1 MLGPSGSG
9 KTTCLRMIG
18 GFTLPTSGRILIGGQ
33 DVSHLPPYARPV
45 NTVFQDYALF
55 PHMNIRDNVAY
66 GLMVQGVE
74 KAQRHARAEQ
84 MLDLVRLSGVGARR
98 PGQLS
103 GGQRQRVA
111 LARALINQPQV
122 LLLDEPLGALDLKLR
137 EQMQTELKALQRQ
150 LGITFLFIT
159 HDQHEALS
167 MSDRIGVFNNG
178 RLEQVGAPQ
187 AIYNRPATR
196 FVAEFVG
203 AANVFDGAR
212 AREIAGVDSVMLRPE
227 RIRLGAAPQARLS
240 GAVID
245 AQYFGSFSRVRVD
258 WAGEAVSVD
267 LNPELHPELPT
278 PGDTVHLH
286 WQADA
291 VHPLQT
297 AGARTMSVALTAA
310 PQPMPRAGALRWLS
324 DLLYTRRGLLLAA
337 LLGPPLLWFGVVYLG
352 SLFALLA
359 NSFFTLDEFS
369 GVVDRS
375 QLSLNNFREM
385 TSPANVDVV
394 LRTVLMAVSVTLA
407 CGLIAFPIAYYMAR
421 YARGPQKALLYIAVM
436 LPLWSSYLVRLYAWK
451 LLLAKEGAI
460 SWVLA
465 EVHMTWL
472 LDALLSTPGI
482 GGNSLS
488 FSRLGTFIVFVYM
501 WLPFMILP
509 IQAAIE
515 RIPGSLLEASSDL
528 GARSGTTFWQV
539 IFPLAMPGI
548 AAGSIFTFSLTLGDY
563 IIPQVIGDS
572 TLFIGQVV
580 YRQQGVAGNV
590 PFAAA
595 FSLVPIVVIGVYLWI
610 AKKLGAFDA
619 L

>member
-1 MLGPSGSG
+1 MPFYEYLSIA
-9 KTTCLRMIG
+9 LMVIFIG
-18 GFTLPTSGRILIGGQ
+18 
-33 DVSHLPPYARPV
+33 
-45 NTVFQDYALF
+45 ALF
-55 PHMNIRDNVAY
+55 TGYPVAWLLGGISLLFAAVGIY
-66 GLMVQGVE
+66 LGQYAGL
-74 KAQRHARAEQ
+74 
-84 MLDLVRLSGVGARR
+84 D
-98 PGQLS
+98 
-103 GGQRQRVA
+103 
-111 LARALINQPQV
+111 
-122 LLLDEPLGALDLKLR
+122 
-137 EQMQTELKALQRQ
+137 
-150 LGITFLFIT
+150 TFLMT
-159 HDQHEALS
+159 NW
-167 MSDRIGVFNNG
+167 MK
-178 RLEQVGAPQ
+178 
-187 AIYNRPATR
+187 
-196 FVAEFVG
+196 
-203 AANVFDGAR
+203 
-212 AREIAGVDSVMLRPE
+212 
-227 RIRLGAAPQARLS
+227 
-240 GAVID
+240 
-245 AQYFGSFSRVRVD
+245 
-258 WAGEAVSVD
+258 
-267 LNPELHPELPT
+267 
-278 PGDTVHLH
+278 
-286 WQADA
+286 
-291 VHPLQT
+291 
-297 AGARTMSVALTAA
+297 
-310 PQPMPRAGALRWLS
+310 
-324 DLLYTRRGLLLAA
+324 
-337 LLGPPLLWFGVVYLG
+337 
-352 SLFALLA
+352 
-359 NSFFTLDEFS
+359 FS

-375 QLSLNNFREM
+375 TLSLANFREM
-385 TSPANVDVV
+385 LQPANVDVV
-394 LRTVLMAVSVTLA
+394 LRTVLMALSVTLA
-407 CGLIAFPIAYYMAR
+407 CGVIAFPIAYYMAR

-472 LDALLSTPGI
+472 LDALLATPGI

-528 GARSGTTFWQV
+528 GAKGSTTFWKV

-580 YRQQGVAGNV
+580 YRQQGVAGNI

>member
-1 MLGPSGSG
+1 
-9 KTTCLRMIG
+9 
-18 GFTLPTSGRILIGGQ
+18 
-33 DVSHLPPYARPV
+33 
-45 NTVFQDYALF
+45 
-55 PHMNIRDNVAY
+55 MN
-66 GLMVQGVE
+66 L
-74 KAQRHARAEQ
+74 
-84 MLDLVRLSGVGARR
+84 
-98 PGQLS
+98 
-103 GGQRQRVA
+103 
-111 LARALINQPQV
+111 
-122 LLLDEPLGALDLKLR
+122 
-137 EQMQTELKALQRQ
+137 
-150 LGITFLFIT
+150 
-159 HDQHEALS
+159 ALS
-167 MSDRIGVFNNG
+167 TT
-178 RLEQVGAPQ
+178 AP
-187 AIYNRPATR
+187 
-196 FVAEFVG
+196 VA
-203 AANVFDGAR
+203 AR
-212 AREIAGVDSVMLRPE
+212 S
-227 RIRLGAAPQARLS
+227 
-240 GAVID
+240 
-245 AQYFGSFSRVRVD
+245 
-258 WAGEAVSVD
+258 
-267 LNPELHPELPT
+267 
-278 PGDTVHLH
+278 
-286 WQADA
+286 
-291 VHPLQT
+291 
-297 AGARTMSVALTAA
+297 
-310 PQPMPRAGALRWLS
+310 GALRRLS

-359 NSFFTLDEFS
+359 NSFFALDEFS
-369 GVVDRS
+369 GVVNRS
-375 QLSLNNFREM
+375 ELTLQNFREM
-385 TSPANVDVV
+385 TDPANVDVV
-394 LRTVLMAVSVTLA
+394 LRTVAMAVSVTLA
-407 CGLIAFPIAYYMAR
+407 CGVIAFPIAYYMAR

-472 LDALLSTPGI
+472 LDAVLSTPGI

-528 GARSGTTFWQV
+528 GARAGTTFWKV

-610 AKKLGAFDA
+610 AKRLGAFDA

>member
-1 MLGPSGSG
+1 
-9 KTTCLRMIG
+9 
-18 GFTLPTSGRILIGGQ
+18 
-33 DVSHLPPYARPV
+33 
-45 NTVFQDYALF
+45 
-55 PHMNIRDNVAY
+55 MN
-66 GLMVQGVE
+66 
-74 KAQRHARAEQ
+74 
-84 MLDLVRLSGVGARR
+84 
-98 PGQLS
+98 
-103 GGQRQRVA
+103 
-111 LARALINQPQV
+111 LAMP
-122 LLLDEPLGALDLKLR
+122 
-137 EQMQTELKALQRQ
+137 
-150 LGITFLFIT
+150 
-159 HDQHEALS
+159 
-167 MSDRIGVFNNG
+167 
-178 RLEQVGAPQ
+178 AP
-187 AIYNRPATR
+187 A
-196 FVAEFVG
+196 
-203 AANVFDGAR
+203 
-212 AREIAGVDSVMLRPE
+212 
-227 RIRLGAAPQARLS
+227 
-240 GAVID
+240 
-245 AQYFGSFSRVRVD
+245 
-258 WAGEAVSVD
+258 
-267 LNPELHPELPT
+267 
-278 PGDTVHLH
+278 
-286 WQADA
+286 
-291 VHPLQT
+291 
-297 AGARTMSVALTAA
+297 
-310 PQPMPRAGALRWLS
+310 PMPRTGLLRKLS

-337 LLGPPLLWFGVVYLG
+337 LLGPPLLWFGVIYLG

-375 QLSLNNFREM
+375 KLSLNNFREI
-385 TSPANVDVV
+385 TDPANVDVV
-394 LRTVLMAVSVTLA
+394 LRTVGMAISVTLA
-407 CGLIAFPIAYYMAR
+407 CGVIAFPIAYYMAR
-421 YARGPQKALLYIAVM
+421 YARGSQKALLYIAVM

-472 LDALLSTPGI
+472 LDAVLSTPGI

-528 GARSGTTFWQV
+528 GARAVTTFWKV

-595 FSLVPIVVIGVYLWI
+595 FSLVPIVVIGIYLWI
-610 AKKLGAFDA
+610 AKRLGAFDA

>member
-1 MLGPSGSG
+1 
-9 KTTCLRMIG
+9 
-18 GFTLPTSGRILIGGQ
+18 
-33 DVSHLPPYARPV
+33 
-45 NTVFQDYALF
+45 
-55 PHMNIRDNVAY
+55 
-66 GLMVQGVE
+66 
-74 KAQRHARAEQ
+74 
-84 MLDLVRLSGVGARR
+84 
-98 PGQLS
+98 
-103 GGQRQRVA
+103 
-111 LARALINQPQV
+111 
-122 LLLDEPLGALDLKLR
+122 
-137 EQMQTELKALQRQ
+137 
-150 LGITFLFIT
+150 
-159 HDQHEALS
+159 
-167 MSDRIGVFNNG
+167 
-178 RLEQVGAPQ
+178 
-187 AIYNRPATR
+187 
-196 FVAEFVG
+196 
-203 AANVFDGAR
+203 
-212 AREIAGVDSVMLRPE
+212 
-227 RIRLGAAPQARLS
+227 
-240 GAVID
+240 
-245 AQYFGSFSRVRVD
+245 
-258 WAGEAVSVD
+258 
-267 LNPELHPELPT
+267 
-278 PGDTVHLH
+278 
-286 WQADA
+286 
-291 VHPLQT
+291 
-297 AGARTMSVALTAA
+297 MSVALPVVT
-310 PQPMPRAGALRWLS
+310 PVPPRGGALRWLS

-352 SLFALLA
+352 SLFTLLA

-385 TSPANVDVV
+385 TQPANVDVV
-394 LRTVLMAVSVTLA
+394 LRTVAMAVSVTLA
-407 CGLIAFPIAYYMAR
+407 CGVIAFPVAYYMAR

-472 LDALLSTPGI
+472 LDALLATPGI

-595 FSLVPIVVIGVYLWI
+595 FSLVPIVVIGIYLWI
-610 AKKLGAFDA
+610 AKRLGAFDA

>member
-1 MLGPSGSG
+1 MSL
-9 KTTCLRMIG
+9 
-18 GFTLPTSGRILIGGQ
+18 
-33 DVSHLPPYARPV
+33 
-45 NTVFQDYALF
+45 
-55 PHMNIRDNVAY
+55 
-66 GLMVQGVE
+66 
-74 KAQRHARAEQ
+74 
-84 MLDLVRLSGVGARR
+84 
-98 PGQLS
+98 
-103 GGQRQRVA
+103 
-111 LARALINQPQV
+111 
-122 LLLDEPLGALDLKLR
+122 
-137 EQMQTELKALQRQ
+137 
-150 LGITFLFIT
+150 
-159 HDQHEALS
+159 ALS
-167 MSDRIGVFNNG
+167 AS
-178 RLEQVGAPQ
+178 P
-187 AIYNRPATR
+187 P
-196 FVAEFVG
+196 
-203 AANVFDGAR
+203 
-212 AREIAGVDSVMLRPE
+212 
-227 RIRLGAAPQARLS
+227 
-240 GAVID
+240 
-245 AQYFGSFSRVRVD
+245 
-258 WAGEAVSVD
+258 
-267 LNPELHPELPT
+267 
-278 PGDTVHLH
+278 
-286 WQADA
+286 
-291 VHPLQT
+291 
-297 AGARTMSVALTAA
+297 
-310 PQPMPRAGALRWLS
+310 PMPRGGALRRLS
-324 DLLYTRRGLLLAA
+324 DLLYTRRGLLMAA
-337 LLGPPLLWFGVVYLG
+337 LLGPPLLWFGVIYLG

-359 NSFFTLDEFS
+359 NSFFALDEFS
-369 GVVDRS
+369 GVVDRTRFTL
-375 QLSLNNFREM
+375 QNFREM
-385 TSPANVDVV
+385 TDPANVDVV
-394 LRTVLMAVSVTLA
+394 LRTVAMAVSVTLA

-472 LDALLSTPGI
+472 LDLVLSTPGI

-528 GARSGTTFWQV
+528 GARSGTTFWKV

-610 AKKLGAFDA
+610 AKRLGAFDA

>member
-1 MLGPSGSG
+1 M
-9 KTTCLRMIG
+9 
-18 GFTLPTSGRILIGGQ
+18 
-33 DVSHLPPYARPV
+33 
-45 NTVFQDYALF
+45 
-55 PHMNIRDNVAY
+55 NVA
-66 GLMVQGVE
+66 
-74 KAQRHARAEQ
+74 
-84 MLDLVRLSGVGARR
+84 LS
-98 PGQLS
+98 
-103 GGQRQRVA
+103 
-111 LARALINQPQV
+111 
-122 LLLDEPLGALDLKLR
+122 
-137 EQMQTELKALQRQ
+137 
-150 LGITFLFIT
+150 
-159 HDQHEALS
+159 
-167 MSDRIGVFNNG
+167 
-178 RLEQVGAPQ
+178 
-187 AIYNRPATR
+187 
-196 FVAEFVG
+196 
-203 AANVFDGAR
+203 
-212 AREIAGVDSVMLRPE
+212 
-227 RIRLGAAPQARLS
+227 
-240 GAVID
+240 
-245 AQYFGSFSRVRVD
+245 
-258 WAGEAVSVD
+258 
-267 LNPELHPELPT
+267 
-278 PGDTVHLH
+278 
-286 WQADA
+286 
-291 VHPLQT
+291 
-297 AGARTMSVALTAA
+297 TAA
-310 PQPMPRAGALRWLS
+310 PVMQRSGALRRLS
-324 DLLYTRRGLLLAA
+324 DLLYTRRGLLLTA

-359 NSFFTLDEFS
+359 NSFFALDEFS
-369 GVVDRS
+369 GVVNRT
-375 QLSLNNFREM
+375 QLTLQNFREM
-385 TSPANVDVV
+385 TDPANVDVV
-394 LRTVLMAVSVTLA
+394 LRTVAMAVAVTLA
-407 CGLIAFPIAYYMAR
+407 CGVIGFPIAYTMAR

-528 GARSGTTFWQV
+528 GARAGTTFWKV

-595 FSLVPIVVIGVYLWI
+595 FSLVPIVVIGIYLWI
-610 AKKLGAFDA
+610 AKRLGAFDA

>member
-1 MLGPSGSG
+1 
-9 KTTCLRMIG
+9 
-18 GFTLPTSGRILIGGQ
+18 
-33 DVSHLPPYARPV
+33 
-45 NTVFQDYALF
+45 
-55 PHMNIRDNVAY
+55 
-66 GLMVQGVE
+66 
-74 KAQRHARAEQ
+74 
-84 MLDLVRLSGVGARR
+84 
-98 PGQLS
+98 
-103 GGQRQRVA
+103 
-111 LARALINQPQV
+111 
-122 LLLDEPLGALDLKLR
+122 
-137 EQMQTELKALQRQ
+137 
-150 LGITFLFIT
+150 
-159 HDQHEALS
+159 
-167 MSDRIGVFNNG
+167 MS
-178 RLEQVGAPQ
+178 A
-187 AIYNRPATR
+187 PAT
-196 FVAEFVG
+196 V
-203 AANVFDGAR
+203 
-212 AREIAGVDSVMLRPE
+212 
-227 RIRLGAAPQARLS
+227 
-240 GAVID
+240 
-245 AQYFGSFSRVRVD
+245 
-258 WAGEAVSVD
+258 
-267 LNPELHPELPT
+267 
-278 PGDTVHLH
+278 
-286 WQADA
+286 
-291 VHPLQT
+291 
-297 AGARTMSVALTAA
+297 
-310 PQPMPRAGALRWLS
+310 PRGGALRRLS
-324 DLLYTRRGLLLAA
+324 DLLYMRRDLLLLA
-337 LLGPPLLWFGVVYLG
+337 LLGPPLLWFGVIYLG

-359 NSFFTLDEFS
+359 NSFFALDEFS

-375 QLSLNNFREM
+375 TFTLHNFREM
-385 TSPANVDVV
+385 TDPANVDVV
-394 LRTVLMAVSVTLA
+394 LRTVAMAVSVTLA

-421 YARGPQKALLYIAVM
+421 YARGSQKALLYIAVM

-528 GARSGTTFWQV
+528 GARSGTTFWKV

-595 FSLVPIVVIGVYLWI
+595 FSLVPIVVIGIYLWI
-610 AKKLGAFDA
+610 AKRLGAFDA